1 MKREHAKHHSSEAA
15 NLSELPR
22 REWIKGTLG
31 LGAVAALSG
40 CASMGEPS
48 RSDLVRRENQ
58 KPGTRDWTLKNTRI
72 DPSTKYRCPWIEGY
86 CSHTS
91 VRAGDRIQ
99 FFVSTNPA
107 SSFTIDVYRM
117 GFYGGTGGRHL
128 TTLGPFPGAV
138 QADPAI
144 GPKRLRDCQWEPCA
158 TLKIPSDWPSG
169 VYLGKLTLADFF
181 ECISFDD
188 GLIRL

>member
-1 MKREHAKHHSSEAA
+1 MKREHAKHHLSEAA

-99 FFVSTNPA
+99 FFVSTNC
-107 SSFTIDVYRM
+107 M
-117 GFYGGTGGRHL
+117 QYGE
-128 TTLGPFPGAV
+128 GAGV
-138 QADPAI
+138 VEQRIEFCDEQHF
-144 GPKRLRDCQWEPCA
+144 KRL
-158 TLKIPSDWPSG
+158 I
-169 VYLGKLTLADFF
+169 VYCFITGDFAMVELESFVAVFAASTGTAPRLGRTFTTTA
-181 ECISFDD
+181 
-188 GLIRL
+188 